1 MKFFVKYTFE
11 KDKKLYADEKMI
23 EANSREEI
31 KDILYEEAVENG
43 ITRVDIT
50 DIIPIAVLHDT
61 VVSEYEFKVDKT
73 PLGFKLSWNGLTFN
87 SSNIKV
93 KSDECIM
100 HLEIITSIPSAK
112 SEIIWQGKY
121 NLYSERTTSELVK
134 KCEEAMPEKD
144 FGINWK
150 SVIQYWKKRI
160 YTLLREGEAVE
171 DIDIST
177 IEETTYSYLIEPFI
191 IQDTINLI
199 FAEGGT
205 GKSSIALCFAML
217 GYSPELQ
224 SSMKLKAKQIKT
236 LYLDYENNKIVV
248 QSFLKMLHKSYNI
261 NTSIKYRACH
271 MPLQAEFESIANII
285 AEHDIDLVIIDSLAP
300 ACGNVL
306 EVASIVNFY
315 QCLQKLRKT
324 ILLIGHT
331 PKNSEN
337 ETVFGSVFFH
347 NLARNVW
354 QLKKKIISLDSF
366 QLLFIHKK
374 CNVSTLY
381 IKPFAYE
388 LSYINGGLQIKHA
401 TLEQQDDSM
410 SNTQLVIATL
420 KKHGALTIKELEEKT
435 NLNYNTAK
443 TIVRRLTEKGVCVAI
458 RDSNTTL
465 FALRTDKPF

>member
-11 KDKKLYADEKMI
+11 RDGKIYSDEKMI
-23 EANSREEI
+23 EAET
-31 KDILYEEAVENG
+31 KDAIRDIIFEQAVENG
-43 ITRVDIT
+43 ITKVDIT

-61 VVSEYEFKVDKT
+61 MVSEYEFKADKT
-73 PLGFKLSWNGLTFN
+73 PLGFKLSWNGLIFN
-87 SSNIKV
+87 STNIKV
-93 KSDECIM
+93 KTDECIM
-100 HLEIITSIPSAK
+100 HLEIITNIPAAK

-150 SVIQYWKKRI
+150 ALIQYWKKRL

-177 IEETTYSYLIEPFI
+177 ITESTYSYLIEPFI

-217 GYSPELQ
+217 GHSTELQ
-224 SSMKLKAKQIKT
+224 SSMKLRAKPIKA

-248 QSFLKMLHKSYNI
+248 QSFLKMLHKSYKI
-261 NTSIKYRACH
+261 DASIKYRACH
-271 MPLQAEFESIANII
+271 MPLQTEFESIANII
-285 AEHDIDLVIIDSLAP
+285 AEHDVDLVIIDSLAP
-300 ACGNVL
+300 ACGDVL

-366 QLLFIHKK
+366 QLVFVHKK

-381 IKPFAYE
+381 TKPFVYE
-388 LSYINGGLQIKHA
+388 LTYSNGGVQIKQA
-401 TLEQQDDSM
+401 TLEQDDSM

-420 KKHGALTIKELEEKT
+420 KKHGALTPKEIEEKT
-435 NLNYNTAK
+435 TLNYNTIK
-443 TIVRRLTEKGVCVAI
+443 TILKRLTDKGVCVAI

-465 FALRTDKPF
+465 YALRTDEPF